1 MKIKTIVYGASLV
14 LNARTHVYAEAAKIP
29 ENNPAKEVIIVEE
42 NSGLTINN
50 IPKIATI
57 IAMI

>member
-1 MKIKTIVYGASLV
+1 MKNKTIVYGASLV
-14 LNARTHVYAEAAKIP
+14 LNARTHVYAEAKIP
-29 ENNPAKEVIIVEE
+29 ENNPTKEVIIVEE

>member
-1 MKIKTIVYGASLV
+1 MV
-14 LNARTHVYAEAAKIP
+14 LLWYLMHEHMCMQRRKIP

>member
-1 MKIKTIVYGASLV
+1 MVLLLV

>member
-1 MKIKTIVYGASLV
+1 MV
-14 LNARTHVYAEAAKIP
+14 LLWYLMHEHMCMQRQRKIP
-29 ENNPAKEVIIVEE
+29 ENNPTKEVIIVEE

>member
-1 MKIKTIVYGASLV
+1 MV
-14 LNARTHVYAEAAKIP
+14 LLWYLMHEHMCMQRQ
-29 ENNPAKEVIIVEE
+29 ENNPTKEVIIVEE